1 MIATTVMRRLILAS
15 AAVVFVSFPAA
26 AQPTSAQLT
35 RERIVEL
42 ENFVVQ
48 DCGSCHGLTMQ
59 GGLGLPL
66 TRERMADY
74 STESLAYTILE
85 GRPDTP
91 MPPWRGLLDEAD
103 AEWIARYLKGE
114 TDVR

>member
-1 MIATTVMRRLILAS
+1 MRILAAAFALTLAAGS
-15 AAVVFVSFPAA
+15 AAA
-26 AQPTSAQLT
+26 AQPSAA
-35 RERIVEL
+35 RIAEL

-66 TRERMADY
+66 TRERLADF
-74 STESLAYTILE
+74 SAESLAYTILE
-85 GRPDTP
+85 GRPGTP
-91 MPPWRGLLDEAD
+91 MPPWRGLLNETDAD
-103 AEWIARYLKGE
+103 WIARYLKGE